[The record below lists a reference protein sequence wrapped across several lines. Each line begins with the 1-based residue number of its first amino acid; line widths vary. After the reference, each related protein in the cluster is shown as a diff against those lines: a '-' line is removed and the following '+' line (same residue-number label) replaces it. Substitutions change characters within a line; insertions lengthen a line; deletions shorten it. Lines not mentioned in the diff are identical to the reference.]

1 METQTVTLSELICLT
16 LFLGSIVFLLGAVY
30 QTIALVWFS
39 NRIKWYKII
48 GIILLTRILTL
59 ISTILLWKG
68 LFQSI
73 EIMLGPILLPG
84 LISELILCPLILKL
98 FKFNSIKK
106 R

>member
-1 METQTVTLSELICLT
+1 METQTVTLSELIGLT
-16 LFLGSIVFLLGAVY
+16 LFLGRIVFLLGAVY
-30 QTIALVWFS
+30 QTIALVWLN

-84 LISELILCPLILKL
+84 LISELILSPLILKL
-98 FKFNSIKK
+98 FKFNIIKK

>member
-1 METQTVTLSELICLT
+1 METQTVTLSELIGLT

-30 QTIALVWFS
+30 QTIALVWLN

-73 EIMLGPILLPG
+73 ERYHPIFCVNVKLQDL
-84 LISELILCPLILKL
+84 SFILESCFQK
-98 FKFNSIKK
+98 
-106 R
+106 